1 MHWESGERV
10 NAILQTFAI
19 AVANLRTVPQRLG
32 NSLVIVI
39 GIAGVVGVLIP
50 LIAMS
55 VGFRSTIMG
64 DARADRAIV
73 ISRIATEEDVSSLSR
88 EDFGK
93 IMHAPDVRRDA
104 LGRPMASGEVLLQA
118 PVARKLD
125 HVDVSLTFRGV
136 GEQYF
141 AMRPE
146 LKLVGGRM
154 YDSGKQELLVGAAAF
169 AQFEDLAI
177 GDSIRLQDGDWTVV
191 GVFSG
196 SNGSRASEVISDV
209 QTVMSAYKFNT
220 FNSVSVMLKDAASFR
235 SFREGVLRDTKEGAE
250 AHTEPEYLASASS
263 GMSRMLRIVAYSI
276 GAIMGLGAL
285 FGALTSM
292 YSAVAARS
300 VEMATLRAIGFSA
313 NAVAV
318 AVMIEALLLALLGAA
333 IGTGVSYALFDGK
346 TMSTLGGALS
356 GSQLVFSLSFTPT
369 LMIGVIALA
378 CVLGLAGGVVPAI
391 RVARASIADALH
403 ET

>member
-1 MHWESGERV
+1 MSG
-10 NAILQTFAI
+10 ILQTFAI
-19 AVANLRTVPQRLG
+19 AVTNLRTVPQRLG

-55 VGFRSTIMG
+55 MGFRSTIMG

-73 ISRIATEEDVSSLSR
+73 ISRIATEEDASSLSR
-88 EDFGK
+88 DDLGK
-93 IMHAPDVRRDA
+93 IMNAPEVRRDA
-104 LGRPMASGEVLLQA
+104 FGRPMASGEVLLQA

-125 HVDVSLTFRGV
+125 HSDVSLTFRGV
-136 GEQYF
+136 SEQYF

-146 LKLVGGRM
+146 LKLVAGRM
-154 YDSGKQELLVGAAAF
+154 YDAGKQELLVGAAAL
-169 AQFEDLAI
+169 AQFEGLAI

-191 GVFSG
+191 GTFAG
-196 SNGSRASEVISDV
+196 SNGSRESEVISDV
-209 QTVMSAYKFNT
+209 LTVMSAYKLQA
-220 FNSVSVMLKDAASFR
+220 FNSVSVMLEDAASFG
-235 SFREGVLRDTKEGAE
+235 SFREGVVRDTRAGAD
-250 AHTEPEYLASASS
+250 AYTELEYLESASS
-263 GMSRMLRIVAYSI
+263 GVSRMLRIVAYSI
-276 GAIMGLGAL
+276 GAIMGIGAL

-318 AVMIEALLLALLGAA
+318 AVLIEALLLALLGAA
-333 IGTGVSYALFDGK
+333 IGIGVSYALFDGR
-346 TMSTLGGALS
+346 TMSTLGGALW

-369 LMIGVIALA
+369 LMIGVAALA
-378 CVLGLAGGVVPAI
+378 CALGLAGGVAPAI
-391 RVARASIADALH
+391 RVARSSIADALH

>member
-1 MHWESGERV
+1 MSG
-10 NAILQTFAI
+10 ILQTFAI
-19 AVANLRTVPQRLG
+19 AVTNLRTVPQRLG

-55 VGFRSTIMG
+55 MGFRSTIMG

-73 ISRIATEEDVSSLSR
+73 ISRIATEEDASSLSR
-88 EDFGK
+88 DDLGK
-93 IMHAPDVRRDA
+93 IMNAPEVRRDA
-104 LGRPMASGEVLLQA
+104 FGRPMASGEVLLQA

-125 HVDVSLTFRGV
+125 HSDVSLTFRGV

-146 LKLVGGRM
+146 LKLVAGRM
-154 YDSGKQELLVGAAAF
+154 YDSGKQELLVGAAAL
-169 AQFEDLAI
+169 AQFEGLAI

-191 GVFSG
+191 GTFAG
-196 SNGSRASEVISDV
+196 SNGSRESEVISDV
-209 QTVMSAYKFNT
+209 LTVMSAYKLQA
-220 FNSVSVMLKDAASFR
+220 FNSVSVMLQDAASFG
-235 SFREGVLRDTKEGAE
+235 SFREGVVRDTRAGAD
-250 AHTEPEYLASASS
+250 AYTELEYLESASS
-263 GMSRMLRIVAYSI
+263 GVSRMLRIVAYSI
-276 GAIMGLGAL
+276 GAIMGIGAL

-318 AVMIEALLLALLGAA
+318 AVLIEALLLALLGAA
-333 IGTGVSYALFDGK
+333 IGIGVSYALFDGR
-346 TMSTLGGALS
+346 TMSTLGGALW

-369 LMIGVIALA
+369 LMIGVAALA
-378 CVLGLAGGVVPAI
+378 CALGLAGGVAPAI
-391 RVARASIADALH
+391 RVARSSIADALH

>member
-1 MHWESGERV
+1 VSS
-10 NAILQTFAI
+10 IQQTFAI
-19 AVANLRTVPQRLG
+19 AVTNLRTFPQRLG

-55 VGFRSTIMG
+55 MGFRATIMG

-73 ISRIATEEDVSSLSR
+73 ISRIATEEDASSLSR
-88 EDFGK
+88 DDFGK
-93 IMHAPDVRRDA
+93 IMNAPEVRRDA
-104 LGRPMASGEVLLQA
+104 FGRPMASGEVLLQA

-125 HVDVSLTFRGV
+125 HSDVSLTFRGV

-146 LKLVGGRM
+146 LKLVAGRM
-154 YDSGKQELLVGAAAF
+154 YDSGKQELLVGAAAL
-169 AQFEDLAI
+169 AQFEGLAI

-191 GVFSG
+191 GTFAG
-196 SNGSRASEVISDV
+196 SNGSRESEVISDV
-209 QTVMSAYKFNT
+209 LTVMSVYKLQT
-220 FNSVSVMLKDAASFR
+220 FNSVSVMLEDAASFR
-235 SFREGVLRDTKEGAE
+235 SFKEGVVRDTKAGAD
-250 AHTEPEYLASASS
+250 AYTELEYLESASS
-263 GMSRMLRIVAYSI
+263 GVSRMLRVVAYSI
-276 GAIMGLGAL
+276 GAIMGIGAL
-285 FGALTSM
+285 FGGLTSM

-318 AVMIEALLLALLGAA
+318 AVLIDASLLALLGA
-333 IGTGVSYALFDGK
+333 GTGIGVSYALFDGR
-346 TMSTLGGALS
+346 TMSTLGGALW

-369 LMIGVIALA
+369 LMIGVAALA
-378 CVLGLAGGVVPAI
+378 CALGLAGGVAPAI
-391 RVARASIADALH
+391 RVARSSIADALH